1 MTGWGAATNR
11 APVRDGFCGSAT
23 VMETVNLLGVLLV
36 TASWCIF
43 LPWTTGE
50 TTTDQWLSAEE
61 LLRGAAIFL
70 ICWAWGICA
79 LLRCPCGLRKK
90 HLVCV
95 LCCIRDPTICPL
107 LFDRK
112 APKLQLTRRMKRL
125 KVRMRKLKGNA
136 DSVTSFND
144 ENEHQWSDLGDDMIG
159 VAEWLRSN
167 GPVNTAQFAAQVT
180 TTNSLFFVL
189 SNGLV

>member
-1 MTGWGAATNR
+1 
-11 APVRDGFCGSAT
+11 
-23 VMETVNLLGVLLV
+23 
-36 TASWCIF
+36 
-43 LPWTTGE
+43 
-50 TTTDQWLSAEE
+50 
-61 LLRGAAIFL
+61 
-70 ICWAWGICA
+70 
-79 LLRCPCGLRKK
+79 
-90 HLVCV
+90 
-95 LCCIRDPTICPL
+95 
-107 LFDRK
+107 
-112 APKLQLTRRMKRL
+112 
-125 KVRMRKLKGNA
+125 MRKLKGNA